1 MKKVVLITVALFVA
15 ASVGWAQP
23 CTTPLNLSGLISLG
37 ATGCAVNGNVVG
49 SVSSNISAS
58 AQTTINIT
66 AITSGSNAGGFTTGP
81 ITLTPNASNTFNF
94 TLTPA
99 AGSSITDLSAGL
111 TGGTGGTLS
120 LSLSNGSSL
129 SAATEGSL
137 GGTQT
142 VNFSGVNSLGVTGTL
157 SASAAASGSTTITIV
172 PSLGPATVTPE
183 PASLV
188 LFGTGLGVLLLL
200 GFRRRLNPKA
210 A

>member
-23 CTTPLNLSGLISLG
+23 CTTPLNLSGLINLG
-37 ATGCAVNGNVVG
+37 ATGCTISGNVVG
-49 SVSSNISAS
+49 SVSSNLGT
-58 AQTTINIT
+58 QGTINIT
-66 AITSGSNAGGFTTGP
+66 AITSGSNAGGFTAGP

-94 TLTPA
+94 TLTAA
-99 AGSSITDLSAGL
+99 AGTSITDLSAEL
-111 TGGTGGTLS
+111 TGGAGGALS
-120 LSLSNGSSL
+120 LSLNNGSSL

-142 VNFSGVNSLGVTGTL
+142 VNFGGVSSLGVTGTL
-157 SASAAASGSTTITIV
+157 SASATASGSTTITIV